1 MEKNKKWNLRSLI
14 NKGLEIPRVYFI
26 YKEKEM
32 SNIKSIFSRA
42 TIRGVADYLLFGN
55 GPDEDDRSYEERM
68 EEIYLRFEKAVAKYD
83 PNPTSELL
91 DLCNELT
98 SETASV
104 YMEIGV
110 QAGVLLMQDLAKNMG
125 RDEEK
130 K

>member
-1 MEKNKKWNLRSLI
+1 MYEYPSIISYVRESI
-14 NKGLEIPRVYFI
+14 H
-26 YKEKEM
+26 KEKEM

-55 GPDEDDRSYEERM
+55 GPDEDSRDYEERI
-68 EEIYLRFEKAVAKYD
+68 EEIYLRFEKAVSKYD

-110 QAGVLLMQDLAKNMG
+110 QVGILLMQDMAKNMG

>member
-1 MEKNKKWNLRSLI
+1 MYEYANTFLYVRESI
-14 NKGLEIPRVYFI
+14 H
-26 YKEKEM
+26 KEKEM

-68 EEIYLRFEKAVAKYD
+68 EEIYLRFEKAVSKYD

-110 QAGVLLMQDLAKNMG
+110 QVGILLMQDMAKNMG

>member
-1 MEKNKKWNLRSLI
+1 MYEYPSIISYVRESI
-14 NKGLEIPRVYFI
+14 H
-26 YKEKEM
+26 KEKEM

-55 GPDEDDRSYEERM
+55 GPDEDSRDYEERI
-68 EEIYLRFEKAVAKYD
+68 EEIYLRFEKTVSKYD
-83 PNPTSELL
+83 LNPTSELL

-110 QAGVLLMQDLAKNMG
+110 QVGILLMQDMAKNMG

>member
-1 MEKNKKWNLRSLI
+1 MYEYPSVISYVRESI
-14 NKGLEIPRVYFI
+14 H
-26 YKEKEM
+26 KEKEM
-32 SNIKSIFSRA
+32 LNIKSIFSRA

-55 GPDEDDRSYEERM
+55 GPDEDSRDYEERI
-68 EEIYLRFEKAVAKYD
+68 EEIYLRFEKTVSKYD
-83 PNPTSELL
+83 LNPTSELL

-110 QAGVLLMQDLAKNMG
+110 QVGILLMQDMAKNMG